1 MMYYS
6 YQRPSTYTSSSRTGT
21 YYRGGGRGGGSS
33 NNRGGGS
40 SRSRYDND
48 GSRWPGERYSTGM
61 VLYAVSLA
69 DVRVDGVLIYIV

>member
-1 MMYYS
+1 M
-6 YQRPSTYTSSSRTGT
+6 SSSRT

-33 NNRGGGS
+33 NNRGGSS

-48 GSRWPGERYSTGM
+48 GSRWPGERISTGM
-61 VLYAVSLA
+61 VLYTVSLA